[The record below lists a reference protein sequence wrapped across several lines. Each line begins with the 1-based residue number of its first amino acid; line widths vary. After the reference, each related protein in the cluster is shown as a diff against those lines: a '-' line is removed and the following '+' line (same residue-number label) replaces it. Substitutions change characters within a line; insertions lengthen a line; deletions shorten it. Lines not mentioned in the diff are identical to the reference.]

1 MASRRDELNAY
12 TFAKRR
18 TVAAFLQPSAT
29 GTEEGAPRPLRAV
42 LPGVI
47 IGALVLVGFG
57 AWGMFKPTAPKGW
70 AEPGTQVI
78 VGKQSTTRYVVLTT
92 KVNGKDQTRLHP
104 VLNLSSARLLLDPKK
119 FKVVQVDDKVLDA
132 GKPPRGPI
140 VGIPYAP
147 DRLPSQADAGKAKRW
162 AVCQQPGGNGRGV
175 QTATFVL
182 ADREAGLLDD
192 TRKVTDTQSLYVQS
206 TGAGKERYLVD
217 GTGTKYKF
225 PEGTPAAGTMTTAL
239 VGTGA
244 TPQQVTEQWLAT
256 LNAGEDLAFPQLPGK
271 AGADA
276 GVSGLG
282 TADNKVGMVLTAQTG
297 AGTQHYVVLPGKVAP
312 VSEFVAWLL
321 ISAPETDGLNMHG
334 KAREID
340 LQSLDPDATP
350 FLGTVRWPQR
360 KAERINQSEPAAGTG
375 AGGSGGRDT
384 VCNVLRSVDGQGNQ
398 TLSTWAGT
406 AFPID
411 ITASGTSAYVTP
423 GSGLLYTQV
432 QGKQTTAGG
441 SLFLVTDTGLRYAVQ
456 ANGDSDAEQSKIGAP
471 DQQDKGSSDARP
483 EASQAQIRLGYGGTV
498 PAMVPIAWSE
508 FLSKG
513 PRLDTN
519 SARQPQGS

>member
-47 IGALVLVGFG
+47 VGALVLAGFG

-70 AEPGTQVI
+70 DEPGTRVI
-78 VGKQSTTRYVVLTT
+78 VGKDSTTRYVVLTT
-92 KVNGKDQTRLHP
+92 KVGGKDQTRLHP
-104 VLNLSSARLLLDPKK
+104 VLNLASARLLLDPQK
-119 FKVVQVDDKVLDA
+119 FKVVQVEDKVLDA
-132 GKPPRGPI
+132 GRPPRGPI
-140 VGIPYAP
+140 IGIPYAP
-147 DRLPSQADAGKAKRW
+147 DRLPSKPEAGKAKRW
-162 AVCQQPGGNGRGV
+162 VVCQQPGGNGRGV

-182 ADREAGLLDD
+182 ADREASVTDD
-192 TRKVTDTQSLYVQS
+192 ARRLSDTQSLYVES
-206 TGAGKERYLVD
+206 TGPGKERYLVD
-217 GTGTKYKF
+217 ATGTKYKF
-225 PEGTPAAGTMTTAL
+225 PEGTPAAGTMTNAL

-244 TPQQVTEQWLAT
+244 TPQQVSPQWLGT
-256 LNAGEDLAFPQLPGK
+256 LNSGDDLAFPPLPGK
-271 AGADA
+271 AGTAA
-276 GVSGLG
+276 GVQGLT
-282 TADNKVGMVLTAQTG
+282 TADNVVGMVLSAQTG
-297 AGTQHYVVLPGKVAP
+297 SGTQHYVVLPGKVAP
-312 VSEFVAWLL
+312 VSDFVAWLL
-321 ISAPETDGLNMHG
+321 ISAPATDGLDMHG
-334 KAREID
+334 KAREVD

-350 FLGTVRWPQR
+350 FAGDVKWPQ
-360 KAERINQSEPAAGTG
+360 KKTERINRTTPPAGTR
-375 AGGSGGRDT
+375 ASGSNDRDT

-406 AFPID
+406 GYPVD

-456 ANGDSDAEQSKIGAP
+456 ANGDSDSEQSGIGAP
-471 DQQDKGSSDARP
+471 DPSKAGGDGRP
-483 EASQAQIRLGYGGTV
+483 EASQAQVRLGYGGVT

>member
-42 LPGVI
+42 LPGLIV
-47 IGALVLVGFG
+47 GALVLAGFG

-70 AEPGTQVI
+70 AEPGTRVI
-78 VGKQSTTRYVVLTT
+78 VGKESTTRYVVLTT
-92 KVNGKDQTRLHP
+92 KVGGKDQTRLHP
-104 VLNLSSARLLLDPKK
+104 VLNLASARLLLDPTK
-119 FKVVQVDDKVLDA
+119 FKVITVDDKVLDA

-140 VGIPYAP
+140 IGIQYAP
-147 DRLPSQADAGKAKRW
+147 DRLPTKEEAGKAKRW

-182 ADREAGLLDD
+182 ADREATKTDD
-192 TRKVTDTQSLYVQS
+192 ARRLTDTQSLYVQS
-206 TGAGKERYLVD
+206 TAPGQERYLVD
-217 GTGTKYKF
+217 AAGTKYKF
-225 PEGTPAAGTMTTAL
+225 PEGTPAAGTMTNAL

-244 TPQQVTEQWLAT
+244 TPQQVSPEWLGT
-256 LNAGEDLAFPQLPGK
+256 LNSGEDLAFPALPGK
-271 AGADA
+271 AGTDA
-276 GVSGLG
+276 GVKGLG
-282 TADNKVGMVLTAQTG
+282 TADNKVGMVLQAQTG
-297 AGTQHYVVLPGKVAP
+297 SGPQHYVVLPGKVAP
-312 VSEFVAWLL
+312 VSDFVAWLL
-321 ISAPETDGLNMHG
+321 ISAPATDGLNMHG
-334 KAREID
+334 KPREVD
-340 LQSLDPDATP
+340 LQSINPDPAP
-350 FLGTVRWPQR
+350 FAGDVKWPQ
-360 KAERINQSEPAAGTG
+360 KKTERINQTTPPAGNQ
-375 AGGSGGRDT
+375 AGGANNRDT
-384 VCNVLRSVDGQGNQ
+384 VCAVLRSVDGQGNQ

-406 AFPID
+406 GYPID

-456 ANGDSDAEQSKIGAP
+456 ANGDSDSEQSKIGAP
-471 DQQDKGSSDARP
+471 DQSKAGTDGRP
-483 EASQAQIRLGYGGTV
+483 EASQAQVRLGYGSV
-498 PAMVPIAWSE
+498 SPAMVPIAWSE

>member
-42 LPGVI
+42 LPGLIV
-47 IGALVLVGFG
+47 GALVLAGFG

-70 AEPGTQVI
+70 AEPGTRVI
-78 VGKQSTTRYVVLTT
+78 VGKDSTTRYVVLTT
-92 KVNGKDQTRLHP
+92 KVGGKDQTRLHP
-104 VLNLSSARLLLDPKK
+104 VLNLSSARLLLDPAK
-119 FKVVQVDDKVLDA
+119 FKVIQVEDKVLDA
-132 GKPPRGPI
+132 GNPPRGPI
-140 VGIPYAP
+140 IGIPYAP
-147 DRLPSQADAGKAKRW
+147 DRLPSKDDAGKAKRW

-182 ADREAGLLDD
+182 ADREAAKTDD
-192 TRKVTDTQSLYVQS
+192 ARRLTDTQSLYVQS
-206 TGAGKERYLVD
+206 TAAGQERYLVD
-217 GTGTKYKF
+217 AAGTKYKF
-225 PEGTPAAGTMTTAL
+225 PEGTPAAGTMTNAL

-244 TPQQVTEQWLAT
+244 APQQVSPEWLGT
-256 LNAGEDLAFPQLPGK
+256 LNSGDDLSFPPLPGK
-271 AGADA
+271 AGTDA
-276 GVSGLG
+276 GVKGLG
-282 TADNKVGMVLTAQTG
+282 TADNKVGMVLKAQTG
-297 AGTQHYVVLPGKVAP
+297 SGAQHYVVLPGKVAP
-312 VSEFVAWLL
+312 VSDFVAWLL
-321 ISAPETDGLNMHG
+321 ISAPATDGLNMHG
-334 KAREID
+334 KPREVD
-340 LQSLDPDATP
+340 LQSINPDAAP
-350 FLGTVRWPQR
+350 FAADIKWPQ
-360 KAERINQSEPAAGTG
+360 KKTERINQTAPPAGTQTGG
-375 AGGSGGRDT
+375 ANNRDT
-384 VCNVLRSVDGQGNQ
+384 VCSVLRSVDGQGNQ

-406 AFPID
+406 GFPID

-471 DQQDKGSSDARP
+471 DQSKAGTDVRP
-483 EASQAQIRLGYGGTV
+483 EASQAQVRLGYGSV
-498 PAMVPIAWSE
+498 SPAMVPIAWSE